1 MRLVLVFL
9 LTLATFSSSVLAL
22 PQGQTPAQTAAANDA
37 AKAKTEALATESAAA
52 DFDKLRAEGNDAV
65 YNLEYKLAREK
76 FERMVKIAPDHPAGY
91 IYLANNLWLEWLNS
105 SRRLSASLYNGDS
118 FYQQDAEE
126 DKFDPKREKEFNG
139 FIRQSINVAKA
150 RVQKNPQDTEALYYQ
165 GAALGLRAAYS
176 VTVKRSFRRAM
187 GDANASTQLQKRV
200 VKIDPNYNDSY
211 LSIGLYEYVIDSLPF
226 VWRTLARLAG
236 LKGSKKKGLEHL
248 ELATQKAKYAAD
260 DARVILIGLYS
271 REKQPEKA
279 LEVISYLAEKYP
291 RNYLLGVERANM
303 LYQRGRKDEGAAAF
317 AALLKSENIAQA
329 ATDHIHYQWGEA
341 LLNAG
346 DYPAAIEH
354 YKNVTRWTKSDK
366 ALVSLSHLHT
376 GQALDALGKREEAI
390 AEYQTVLQRENIYD
404 AHKLATEYVKKP
416 YADEK
421 AKGKV

>member
-1 MRLVLVFL
+1 MRLVIHLL
-9 LTLATFSSSVLAL
+9 LTFAIFSSSVVAL
-22 PQGQTPAQTAAANDA
+22 PQTPTATQTQTASDS
-37 AKAKTEALATESAAA
+37 AKASSESTSAE
-52 DFDKLRAEGNDAV
+52 FDKLRTEGNDAV

-76 FERMVKIAPDHPAGY
+76 FERLVKIAPDHPAGY

-126 DKFDPKREKEFNG
+126 DQFDPKRDKEFNDL
-139 FIRQSINVAKA
+139 IRKAIGVAKA

-165 GAALGLRAAYS
+165 GAALGLRAGYS

-187 GDANASTQLQKRV
+187 GDANGSIQIQKRV
-200 VKIDPNYNDSY
+200 VKMDPNYNDAY

-236 LKGSKKKGLEHL
+236 LKGSKKKGIEHL
-248 ELATQKAKYAAD
+248 ELATQKGKFAAD

-279 LEVISYLAEKYP
+279 LEVISYLAAKYP

-317 AALLKSENIAQA
+317 AALLKNEQIAQA
-329 ATDHIHYQWGEA
+329 ATDHINYQWGES
-341 LLNAG
+341 LMNTG
-346 DYPAAIEH
+346 DYATAIER
-354 YKNVTRWTKSDK
+354 YKEVTRWAKSDK
-366 ALVSLSHLHT
+366 SLVSLSHLHA

-390 AEYQTVLQRENIYD
+390 AEYQTVLKRENIFD
-404 AHKLATEYVKKP
+404 AHKLANEYVKKP
-416 YADEK
+416 YSDERT
-421 AKGKV
+421 KGKV

>member
-1 MRLVLVFL
+1 MRLFLVSL
-9 LTLATFSSSVLAL
+9 LTLTIFSSGVVAL
-22 PQGQTPAQTAAANDA
+22 PQSPTAGQTPVVDEA
-37 AKAKTEALATESAAA
+37 AKAASPATSAE
-52 DFDKLRAEGNDAV
+52 FDQLRAEGNDAV
-65 YNLEYKLAREK
+65 YNLDYKVAREK

-126 DKFDPKREKEFNG
+126 DKFDPKREKEFNDY
-139 FIRQSINVAKA
+139 IKQAIAVAKA

-165 GAALGLRAAYS
+165 GAALGLRAGYS

-187 GDANASTQLQKRV
+187 GDANGSTQIQKRV
-200 VKIDPNYNDSY
+200 VKMDPNYHDAY

-236 LKGSKKKGLEHL
+236 LKGSKKRGLEHL
-248 ELATQKAKYAAD
+248 ELTTQKGKFAAD

-279 LEVISYLAEKYP
+279 LEMISYLAAKYP

-317 AALLKSENIAQA
+317 AALLKNEQIAQSA
-329 ATDHIHYQWGEA
+329 GDHINYQWGES
-341 LLNAG
+341 LMSAG
-346 DYPAAIEH
+346 DFATAIER
-354 YKNVTRWTKSDK
+354 YKEVTRWAKSDK
-366 ALVSLSHLHT
+366 SLVSLSHLHA
-376 GQALDALGKREEAI
+376 GQALDALGKRQEAL
-390 AEYQTVLQRENIYD
+390 AEYQTVLKRENIFD
-404 AHKLATEYVKKP
+404 AHKLANEYVKKP
-416 YADEK
+416 YTDDK
-421 AKGKV
+421 MKGKV

>member
-1 MRLVLVFL
+1 MRLFLVSL
-9 LTLATFSSSVLAL
+9 LTLAIFSSSVVAL
-22 PQGQTPAQTAAANDA
+22 PQTAGQTPAVNEAAKSGSPATAA
-37 AKAKTEALATESAAA
+37 E
-52 DFDKLRAEGNDAV
+52 FDQLRAAGNDAV
-65 YNLEYKLAREK
+65 YNLDYKVAREK

-126 DKFDPKREKEFNG
+126 DKFDPKREKEFNDY
-139 FIRQSINVAKA
+139 IRQAIAVAKT

-165 GAALGLRAAYS
+165 GAALGLRAGYS

-187 GDANASTQLQKRV
+187 GDANGSTQIQKRV
-200 VKIDPNYNDSY
+200 VKMDPNYNDAY

-236 LKGSKKKGLEHL
+236 LKGSKKRGLEHL
-248 ELATQKAKYAAD
+248 ELATQKGKFAAD

-279 LEVISYLAEKYP
+279 LEMISYLAAKYP

-317 AALLKSENIAQA
+317 AALLKNEQIAQTA
-329 ATDHIHYQWGEA
+329 GDHINYQWGES
-341 LLNAG
+341 LMGAG
-346 DYPAAIEH
+346 DFVTAIER
-354 YKNVTRWTKSDK
+354 YREVTRWAKSDK
-366 ALVSLSHLHT
+366 ALVSLSHLHA
-376 GQALDALGKREEAI
+376 GQALDALGKREEALS
-390 AEYQTVLQRENIYD
+390 EYQTVLKRENIFD
-404 AHKLATEYVKKP
+404 AHKLANEYVKKP
-416 YADEK
+416 YTDDK
-421 AKGKV
+421 MKGKV

>member
-1 MRLVLVFL
+1 MRLFLVSL
-9 LTLATFSSSVLAL
+9 LTLAIFSSSVVAL
-22 PQGQTPAQTAAANDA
+22 PQSPTAGQTPVANEA
-37 AKAKTEALATESAAA
+37 AKAASPPTSAE
-52 DFDKLRAEGNDAV
+52 FDQLRAEGNDAV
-65 YNLEYKLAREK
+65 YNLDYKVAREK

-126 DKFDPKREKEFNG
+126 DKFDPKREKEFNDY
-139 FIRQSINVAKA
+139 IRQAIAVAKA

-165 GAALGLRAAYS
+165 GAALGLRAGYS

-187 GDANASTQLQKRV
+187 GDANGSTQIQKRV
-200 VKIDPNYNDSY
+200 VKMDPNYNDAY

-236 LKGSKKKGLEHL
+236 LKGSKKRGLEHL
-248 ELATQKAKYAAD
+248 ELATQKGKFAAD

-279 LEVISYLAEKYP
+279 LEMISYLAAKYP

-317 AALLKSENIAQA
+317 ATLLKNEQIAQSA
-329 ATDHIHYQWGEA
+329 GDHINYQWGES
-341 LLNAG
+341 LMSAG
-346 DYPAAIEH
+346 DFATAIER
-354 YKNVTRWTKSDK
+354 YKEVTRWAKSDK
-366 ALVSLSHLHT
+366 SLVSLSHLHA
-376 GQALDALGKREEAI
+376 GQALDALGKRQEAL
-390 AEYQTVLQRENIYD
+390 AEYQTVLKRENIFD
-404 AHKLATEYVKKP
+404 AHKLANEYVKKP
-416 YADEK
+416 YTDDK
-421 AKGKV
+421 MKGKV